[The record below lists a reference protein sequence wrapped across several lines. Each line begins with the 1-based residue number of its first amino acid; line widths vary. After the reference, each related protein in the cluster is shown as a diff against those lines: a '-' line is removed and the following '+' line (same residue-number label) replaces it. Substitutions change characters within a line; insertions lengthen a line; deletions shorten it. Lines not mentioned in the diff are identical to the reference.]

1 MKEILLTDSPAFDSN
16 IDYRKELNV
25 EQLAVVE
32 NGDGACLVLAGAG
45 SGKTRTI
52 TYRVAYLLERGIA
65 PQNILLLT
73 FTNKASKEMLARV
86 ESLLGSYP
94 KGLWGG
100 TFHSVANR
108 ILRMYADAIGFTQ
121 NFTILDSEDSES
133 LIKTILKELQV
144 DTSERRFPSASKLHA
159 MISYA
164 RNAGRSVKQ
173 IVEEKY
179 EHFFDLIPT
188 IERIGEVYELRKR
201 QADAMD
207 FDDLLI
213 RLRDLLVQNP
223 AVRDR
228 LATQFEY
235 VLVDEYQDTNVLQ
248 AQLIAMLAGVHKNIL
263 VVGDDAQSI
272 YSFRAAEIKNILSFP
287 DQYGS
292 AKTFRLVT
300 NYRSSP
306 EILSIANDSIAN
318 NKNQFKKNLAAVRES
333 SEKPQ
338 LVPAQNAPQEA
349 QFIAQQITTL
359 RDSGT
364 PLREIAVLFRA
375 AFHSQMLEL
384 ELMRRDLPYEY
395 RGGLKFFERA
405 HIKDLVMHL
414 RIKANL
420 KDEVAWMRVLGLQTG
435 IGLATAQKMI
445 QQIHGFDTLEELV
458 EQSIGSGARA
468 SAGWKSLVITL
479 KKFTTQTTPA
489 ELIRTVASSE
499 YRAYLEA
506 EYPDFNDRCEDIEQF
521 AVFAEQYKDLTTFLT
536 DVSLTADYG
545 ILDAMPAGRQEE
557 THGDEERLIL
567 STIHQAKGLE
577 WDAVFIMNL
586 VDGKFPN
593 GRALEERDG
602 LEEERRLFY
611 VATTR
616 ARKFLY
622 YTYPLVSGTESLLF
636 NQPSMFLQELDPAMM
651 EEVKLKRFVSP
662 LLNKEGARGWSHTE
676 WDSSEWDSSNSDDGP
691 AIVLDDLG
699 EEVKKKPQKSGGMSF
714 LRDV

>member
-1 MKEILLTDSPAFDSN
+1 MKELILKDSVGSGTK
-16 IDYRKELNV
+16 IDYKNELNP
-25 EQLAVVE
+25 EQFAVVE

-73 FTNKASKEMLARV
+73 FTNKASKEMLSRV
-86 ESLLGSYP
+86 ESLLGFYP
-94 KGLWGG
+94 TGLWGG

-108 ILRMYADAIGFTQ
+108 ILRMYANLIGHTQ

-133 LIKTILKELQV
+133 LIKSIVKELQI
-144 DTSERRFPSASKLHA
+144 DTSEKRFPSASKLHS
-159 MISYA
+159 ILSYG
-164 RNAGRSVKQ
+164 RNASQPIKK
-173 IVEEKY
+173 IVTEKY
-179 EHFFDLIPT
+179 DHFYDLIPI
-188 IERIGEVYELRKR
+188 IERIAEVYELRKR
-201 QADAMD
+201 QADSMD

-213 RLRDLLVQNP
+213 RLRDLLVENP
-223 AVRDR
+223 VVRDR

-248 AQLIAMLAGVHKNIL
+248 AQLITMLAGVHKNIL

-292 AKTFRLVT
+292 TKTFRLVT

-306 EILSIANDSIAN
+306 EILSIANDSIQN
-318 NKNQFKKNLAAVRES
+318 NKKQFKKDLTAVRSS

-338 LVPAQNAPQEA
+338 LVPAANNSQEA
-349 QFIAQQITTL
+349 QFIAQQILTL
-359 RDSGT
+359 RDQNV
-364 PLREIAVLFRA
+364 PLREMAVLFRA
-375 AFHSQMLEL
+375 AFHSQALEF
-384 ELMRRDLPYEY
+384 ELMRRDIPYEY

-405 HIKDLVMHL
+405 HVKDIIAHIRV
-414 RIKANL
+414 KANL
-420 KDEVAWMRVLGLQTG
+420 KDEVAWLRMLGLQTG
-435 IGLATAQKMI
+435 IGLVTAQKMI
-445 QQIHGFDTLEELV
+445 QQIRGYDSLEQIV
-458 EQSIGSGARA
+458 EQQIGSGVRA
-468 SAGWKSLVITL
+468 SAGWKTLAATL
-479 KKFTTQTTPA
+479 KRFTTQTTPA
-489 ELIRTVASSE
+489 ELIRTVASSD

-506 EYPDFNDRCEDIEQF
+506 EYPDFADRLEDIEQF
-521 AVFAEQYKDLTTFLT
+521 ALFAEQYKDLTSFLT
-536 DVSLTADYG
+536 DVSLTSDYG
-545 ILDAMPAGRQEE
+545 VIGEE
-557 THGDEERLIL
+557 THGDEERIIL

-577 WDAVFIMNL
+577 WDAVFIINL

-593 GRALEERDG
+593 GKALDERDG

-636 NQPSMFLQELDPAMM
+636 NQPSMFLQELDPGMM
-651 EEVKLKRFVSP
+651 EEVKLKREVSKTTSW
-662 LLNKEGARGWSHTE
+662 NTTE
-676 WDSSEWDSSNSDDGP
+676 WDASEWDSSDSDDGP
-691 AIVLDDLG
+691 AIVLDDMG
-699 EEVKKKPQKSGGMSF
+699 EEVKKRPATKVSGMSF

>member
-1 MKEILLTDSPAFDSN
+1 MKEIILENTAEFKPKIN
-16 IDYRKELNV
+16 YREELND
-25 EQLAVVE
+25 EQYAVVE

-73 FTNKASKEMLARV
+73 FTNKASKEMLSRV
-86 ESLLGSYP
+86 ESLLGFYP
-94 KGLWGG
+94 TGLWGG

-108 ILRMYADAIGFTQ
+108 ILRMYAHEIGYSQ

-133 LIKTILKELQV
+133 LIKACIKELNV
-144 DTSERRFPSASKLHA
+144 DTSARRFPSASKLNG
-159 MISYA
+159 MLSYA
-164 RNAGRSVKQ
+164 RNAGRSIKDVIAQ
-173 IVEEKY
+173 KY
-179 EHFFDLIPT
+179 DSFYELIPV
-188 IERIGEVYELRKR
+188 IERIGEVYEARKR

-248 AQLIAMLAGVHKNIL
+248 AQLINMLASAHRNIL

-306 EILSIANDSIAN
+306 EILSIANASIGN
-318 NKNQFKKNLAAVRES
+318 NKNQFKKDLTAVRPS
-333 SEKPQ
+333 VEKPQ
-338 LVPAQNAPQEA
+338 LVPAQTASQES
-349 QFIAQQITTL
+349 QFIAQQILTL
-359 RDSGT
+359 RDAGT
-364 PLREIAVLFRA
+364 PFREIAVLFRA
-375 AFHSQMLEL
+375 AFHSQALEF
-384 ELMRRDLPYEY
+384 ELMRRDIPYEY
-395 RGGLKFFERA
+395 RGGMKFFERA
-405 HIKDLVMHL
+405 HVKDVIAYL
-414 RIKANL
+414 RILANP

-435 IGLATAQKMI
+435 IGLVTAQKMI
-445 QQIHGFDTLEELV
+445 TQIRGYESLGEIA
-458 EQSIGSGARA
+458 EQNLAGGSKALT
-468 SAGWKSLVITL
+468 GWNVLRPTL
-479 KKFTTQTTPA
+479 KKLSIETAPSK
-489 ELIRTVASSE
+489 LIRTVIVSE
-499 YRAYLEA
+499 YRQYLEA
-506 EYPDFNDRCEDIEQF
+506 EYPDFADRLEDLEQF
-521 AVFAEQYKDLTTFLT
+521 ALFAENYKDLTSFLT

-545 ILDAMPAGRQEE
+545 FETEE
-557 THGDEERLIL
+557 THGDEERMIL

-593 GRALEERDG
+593 GRALEEKDG

-616 ARKFLY
+616 ARKYLY
-622 YTYPLVSGTESLLF
+622 YTYPLVTGTDSLLF

-651 EEVKLKRFVSP
+651 EEVRLKNQVTATTSW
-662 LLNKEGARGWSHTE
+662 NTSSWDEST
-676 WDSSEWDSSNSDDGP
+676 WDSSEGDDGP
-691 AIVLDDLG
+691 AIILDGLG
-699 EEVKKKPQKSGGMSF
+699 EQVKSKSVKPSGSF

>member
-16 IDYRKELNV
+16 IDFRKELNV

-73 FTNKASKEMLARV
+73 FTNKASKEMLSRV
-86 ESLLGSYP
+86 EQLLGKYP
-94 KGLWGG
+94 TGLWGG
-100 TFHSVANR
+100 TFHSVSNR
-108 ILRMYADAIGFTQ
+108 ILRMYAGMIGHTP

-133 LIKTILKELQV
+133 LIKSIVKELQI
-144 DTSERRFPSASKLHA
+144 DTSEKRFPSAAKLNS
-159 MISYA
+159 MLSYA
-164 RNAGRSVKQ
+164 RNANRPIKE
-173 IVEEKY
+173 IVSEKY
-179 EHFFDLIPT
+179 DHFFDLVPT
-188 IERIGEVYELRKR
+188 IERIAEVYELRKR
-201 QADAMD
+201 QADSMD

-223 AVRDR
+223 HVRDR

-248 AQLIAMLAGVHKNIL
+248 AQLIAMLASVHKNIL

-306 EILSIANDSIAN
+306 EILSIANDSIHN
-318 NKNQFKKNLAAVRES
+318 NKNQFKKDLAAVRES

-338 LVPAQNAPQEA
+338 LIPAQNAQQES
-349 QFIAQQITTL
+349 QFIAQQILTL
-359 RDSGT
+359 RDAGV
-364 PLREIAVLFRA
+364 PFREMAVLFRA
-375 AFHSQMLEL
+375 AFHSQALEF
-384 ELMRRDLPYEY
+384 ELMRRDIPYEY

-405 HIKDLVMHL
+405 HVKDVIAHIRL
-414 RIKANL
+414 KANL
-420 KDEVAWMRVLGLQTG
+420 KDEVAWLRVLGLQTG
-435 IGLATAQKMI
+435 IGLVTAQKMI
-445 QQIHGFDTLEELV
+445 LQIHGYDSLEEIV
-458 EQSIGSGARA
+458 EQPIGSGARA
-468 SAGWKSLVITL
+468 SAGWKALTATL
-479 KKFTTQTTPA
+479 KRFIVQTSPA
-489 ELIRTVASSE
+489 ELIRTVASSD

-506 EYPDFNDRCEDIEQF
+506 EYPDFADRLEDIEQF
-521 AVFAEQYKDLTTFLT
+521 ALFAEQYSELTSFLT
-536 DVSLTADYG
+536 DVSLTSDYG
-545 ILDAMPAGRQEE
+545 VLEEE

-577 WDAVFIMNL
+577 WDAVFIINL

-622 YTYPLVSGTESLLF
+622 YSYPLVSGTESLLF

-651 EEVKLKRFVSP
+651 EEVKLKREVAKTTSW
-662 LLNKEGARGWSHTE
+662 NTTS
-676 WDSSEWDSSNSDDGP
+676 WDSSEWDASDFEDGP

-699 EEVKKKPQKSGGMSF
+699 EEVKKKPTKSVGSF

>member
-1 MKEILLTDSPAFDSN
+1 MKEIILKDTVEPVLK
-16 IDYRKELNV
+16 IDYKKELNS
-25 EQLAVVE
+25 EQYAVVE

-73 FTNKASKEMLARV
+73 FTNKASKEMLSRV
-86 ESLLGSYP
+86 QSLLGFYP
-94 KGLWGG
+94 TGLWGG

-108 ILRMYADAIGFTQ
+108 ILRMYAGEIGYSQ

-133 LIKTILKELQV
+133 LIKACIKELNV
-144 DTSERRFPSASKLHA
+144 DTTERRFPSASKLNG
-159 MISYA
+159 MMSYA
-164 RNAGRSVKQ
+164 RNAGKTIKEVVAQ
-173 IVEEKY
+173 KY
-179 EHFFDLIPT
+179 DSFYELIPI
-188 IERIGEVYELRKR
+188 IERIAEVYEARKR
-201 QADAMD
+201 QADGMD

-223 AVRDR
+223 NVRDR

-248 AQLIAMLAGVHKNIL
+248 AQLINMLASAHRNIL

-287 DQYGS
+287 DKYGGS
-292 AKTFRLVT
+292 KPFRLVT

-306 EILSIANDSIAN
+306 EILSIANDSIHN
-318 NKNQFKKNLAAVRES
+318 NKNQFKKDLTAVRGS

-338 LVPAQNAPQEA
+338 LVPAQTASQES
-349 QFIAQQITTL
+349 QFIAQQILTL

-375 AFHSQMLEL
+375 AFHSQALEF
-384 ELMRRDLPYEY
+384 ELMRRDIPYEY
-395 RGGLKFFERA
+395 RGGMKFFERA
-405 HIKDLVMHL
+405 HVKDVIAFL
-414 RIKANL
+414 RVQANP

-435 IGLATAQKMI
+435 IGLVTAQKMI
-445 QQIHGFDTLEELV
+445 TQIRGYDSLAEIA
-458 EQSIGSGARA
+458 EQNLAGGSKAQ
-468 SAGWKSLVITL
+468 AGWNILRPTL
-479 KKFTTQTTPA
+479 KKLAA
-489 ELIRTVASSE
+489 EIAPSKLIRTVMVSE
-499 YRAYLEA
+499 YRQYLEA
-506 EYPDFNDRCEDIEQF
+506 EYPDFADRLEDVEQF
-521 AVFAEQYKDLTTFLT
+521 ALFAENYKDLTSFLT
-536 DVSLTADYG
+536 DVSLTGDYG
-545 ILDAMPAGRQEE
+545 VVNEE
-557 THGDEERLIL
+557 VHGDEERLIL

-593 GRALEERDG
+593 GKALEERDG
-602 LEEERRLFY
+602 IEEERRLFY

-622 YTYPLVSGTESLLF
+622 YTYPLVTGTDSLLF
-636 NQPSMFLQELDPAMM
+636 NQPSMFLQELDPGMM
-651 EEVKLKRFVSP
+651 EEVRLKSERFSSTVYDKKQGGSYGGP
-662 LLNKEGARGWSHTE
+662 SS
-676 WDSSEWDSSNSDDGP
+676 WDSSDWDTPPDDDGP
-691 AIVLDDLG
+691 TIVLDGLG
-699 EEVKKKPQKSGGMSF
+699 ETVKSKPTGKSTGSF

>member
-16 IDYRKELNV
+16 IDYRKELNE

-52 TYRVAYLLERGIA
+52 TYRVAYLLERGVA

-86 ESLLGSYP
+86 ESLLGTYP

-144 DTSERRFPSASKLHA
+144 DTSERRFPSASKLNS
-159 MISYA
+159 ILSYA
-164 RNAGRSVKQ
+164 RNAGRTIKQ
-173 IVEEKY
+173 IVEEKH

-223 AVRDR
+223 VVRDR

-248 AQLIAMLAGVHKNIL
+248 AQLIAMFASAHKNIL

-306 EILSIANDSIAN
+306 EILSIANESIHN
-318 NKNQFKKNLAAVRES
+318 NKNQFKKDLTAVRGS

-338 LVPAQNAPQEA
+338 LVPAANAPQEA

-359 RDSGT
+359 RDAGT

-435 IGLATAQKMI
+435 IGLVTAQKMI
-445 QQIHGFDTLEELV
+445 QQIHGFDSLEELV
-458 EQSIGSGARA
+458 EQNIGSGARA
-468 SAGWKSLVITL
+468 SAGWKTLAVTL
-479 KKFTTQTTPA
+479 KKFSQQSTPA
-489 ELIRTVASSE
+489 ELIRTVASSD

-545 ILDAMPAGRQEE
+545 ILEEE

-622 YTYPLVSGTESLLF
+622 YTYPLVSGTESLMF
-636 NQPSMFLQELDPAMM
+636 NQPSMFLQELDPGMM
-651 EEVKLKRFVSP
+651 EEVKLKREVSKTTSW
-662 LLNKEGARGWSHTE
+662 NTTS
-676 WDSSEWDSSNSDDGP
+676 WDSSEWDSSDLDDGP

-699 EEVKKKPQKSGGMSF
+699 EEVKSGGAGSGSAGKKPMKSPGSF